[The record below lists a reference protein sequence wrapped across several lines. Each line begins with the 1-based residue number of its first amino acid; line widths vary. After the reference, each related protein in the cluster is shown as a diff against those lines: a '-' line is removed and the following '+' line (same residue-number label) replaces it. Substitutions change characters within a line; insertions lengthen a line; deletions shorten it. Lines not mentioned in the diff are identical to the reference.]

1 MKSLRRPRCA
11 PVLLLDGDRA
21 GAGRRSPARVTVSV
35 IIVNWNAGQALEA
48 CLASLAA
55 GGVPAPEVVLVD
67 NASSDG
73 SARAASARHP
83 QVRLV
88 ETGANL
94 GFAAGAN
101 RGAEAARGDVL
112 VFLNPDAR
120 VEPGALATLVEALAG
135 TPGAGIAGGGLAG
148 EGGGWQPAAARFG
161 PRAPLLLDTAPG
173 RAQTLPRRSGVQVR
187 PQDGAR
193 RGPRPP
199 RRGRDLRPRGARL
212 PHLRSGRLVSELV
225 TLAVPCR
232 SDEPA
237 LGRTLAAALA
247 SWRRAPASATHRL
260 EVLVCL
266 NGADG
271 PCPRADLLA
280 FARAAGAPL
289 AQIRP
294 GRGAR

>member
-21 GAGRRSPARVTVSV
+21 GAGRRLPARVTVSV

-48 CLASLAA
+48 CLESLAA

-120 VEPGALATLVEALAG
+120 LQPGALATLVEALTRA
-135 TPGAGIAGGGLAG
+135 PGAGIAGGGLSG
-148 EGGGWQPAAARFG
+148 EGGGWEPAAARF
-161 PRAPLLLDTAPG
+161 APLAHLLLDTTLG
-173 RAQTLPRRSGVQVR
+173 RL
-187 PQDGAR
+187 GAR
-193 RGPRPP
+193 PPPAAPP
-199 RRGRDLRPRGARL
+199 RR
-212 PHLRSGRLVSELV
+212 
-225 TLAVPCR
+225 
-232 SDEPA
+232 
-237 LGRTLAAALA
+237 
-247 SWRRAPASATHRL
+247 W
-260 EVLVCL
+260 
-266 NGADG
+266 
-271 PCPRADLLA
+271 
-280 FARAAGAPL
+280 
-289 AQIRP
+289 
-294 GRGAR
+294 

>member
-21 GAGRRSPARVTVSV
+21 GAGWRSPARVTVSV
-35 IIVNWNAGQALEA
+35 IIVNWNAGQALAA

-55 GGVPAPEVVLVD
+55 GGVPALEVVLVD

-120 VEPGALATLVEALAG
+120 LLPGALATLVEARARR
-135 TPGAGIAGGGLAG
+135 TRAS
-148 EGGGWQPAAARFG
+148 PAAVS
-161 PRAPLLLDTAPG
+161 RAK
-173 RAQTLPRRSGVQVR
+173 
-187 PQDGAR
+187 
-193 RGPRPP
+193 
-199 RRGRDLRPRGARL
+199 
-212 PHLRSGRLVSELV
+212 
-225 TLAVPCR
+225 
-232 SDEPA
+232 
-237 LGRTLAAALA
+237 
-247 SWRRAPASATHRL
+247 
-260 EVLVCL
+260 
-266 NGADG
+266 GADG
-271 PCPRADLLA
+271 SRRRRASRRSRISSSTPRS
-280 FARAAGAPL
+280 AGS
-289 AQIRP
+289 
-294 GRGAR
+294 GRGSAARPTASTGCTAPSWRCAATSSASSG

>member
-120 VEPGALATLVEALAG
+120 VLPGALATLVDALAR
-135 TPGAGIAGGGLAG
+135 TPGAGIAGGGLPGARG
-148 EGGGWQPAAARFG
+148 RRRPAAARGGPGALRVFRAAAACKFG
-161 PRAPLLLDTAPG
+161 LKTA
-173 RAQTLPRRSGVQVR
+173 
-187 PQDGAR
+187 
-193 RGPRPP
+193 
-199 RRGRDLRPRGARL
+199 
-212 PHLRSGRLVSELV
+212 
-225 TLAVPCR
+225 
-232 SDEPA
+232 
-237 LGRTLAAALA
+237 LAAALG
-247 SWRRAPASATHRL
+247 RRAAAATYGRVVRACLTFAPDAS
-260 EVLVCL
+260 
-266 NGADG
+266 
-271 PCPRADLLA
+271 
-280 FARAAGAPL
+280 
-289 AQIRP
+289 
-294 GRGAR
+294 